1 MFKHPKHYKELEK
14 IRKQFE
20 KEQADKATSHKLPG
34 PRPISNANKGL
45 IHRKK
50 STSAQAQADKRPSHK
65 PKGSGANLPSQEK

>member
-20 KEQADKATSHKLPG
+20 KEQADKATRQQAIEETVPHIDIEEATKP
-34 PRPISNANKGL
+34 
-45 IHRKK
+45 
-50 STSAQAQADKRPSHK
+50 TSDQAQAATRPSHK

>member
-20 KEQADKATSHKLPG
+20 KEQADKATRQQAIEETVPH
-34 PRPISNANKGL
+34 IDIEEAN
-45 IHRKK
+45 K
-50 STSAQAQADKRPSHK
+50 STSDQAQADKRPSHK